1 MLSPGGIERAASDP
15 EGLKAELAEHLKSIN
30 ETLDPHEQMDCIVLF
45 KQPWT
50 VDNGLITPT
59 FKVKRNDVD
68 KAFGKQY
75 ETWAESR
82 QKVILAD

>member
-1 MLSPGGIERAASDP
+1 MAA
-15 EGLKAELAEHLKSIN
+15 HLKTIN
-30 ETLDPHEQMDCIVLF
+30 ESLDPHEQMDCIVLF

-68 KAFGKQY
+68 KAFGKNY
-75 ETWAESR
+75 EGWGESR
-82 QKVILAD
+82 QKVIFAD